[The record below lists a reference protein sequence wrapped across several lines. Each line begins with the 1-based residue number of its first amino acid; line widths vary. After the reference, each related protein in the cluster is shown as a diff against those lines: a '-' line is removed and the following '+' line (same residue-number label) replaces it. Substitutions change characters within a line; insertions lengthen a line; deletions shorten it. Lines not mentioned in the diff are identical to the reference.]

1 MADTPTNL
9 QGVFQT
15 KIYHMNISDNGAI
28 WSVLT
33 RRASRLSRSRLLMLG
48 FSIDILKTNW
58 SPALSLLK
66 VVLSLSSLLT
76 DPNPSELSA

>member
-33 RRASRLSRSRLLMLG
+33 RRASRLSRLLMLG

-76 DPNPSELSA
+76 DPNPSELSV